1 MSKKEVLFFVSFL
14 LVLFLCGCP
23 AAEELPEKELI
34 LEKEEI
40 VEEDVEGFLP
50 EHDVVFMV
58 PKGDTLIMPF
68 GNEVYL
74 IGVKAPGRGEPFYE
88 ESRDKLKELVL
99 GKEVTLQ
106 RDVSDMSSYGRYLR
120 YVFIDGIFVNE
131 AMVRSGLAKAIA
143 EQPDTNYSD
152 LLYEA
157 EVDAISK
164 RLYLWKDL
172 EADPCLFVAFFNYD
186 AEGVDEFNLNEEFVT
201 FRNICEAKIDL
212 SNWVVQDSSEA
223 YVFSDFVLGPEAAVT
238 LHSGQ
243 GQDSDTH
250 IYWGNELS
258 VWDDKSDTLYLRN
271 SNGNLIIRYHY

>member
-1 MSKKEVLFFVSFL
+1 MSKKEALFLVLLL
-14 LVLFLCGCP
+14 LVPFLFGCP
-23 AAEELPEKELI
+23 AAEKLPEKELVI
-34 LEKEEI
+34 EKEEV
-40 VEEDVEGFLP
+40 VEEAVKGFPP

-68 GNEVYL
+68 GNEVSL

-120 YVFIDGIFVNE
+120 YVFTDDIFVNE
-131 AMVRSGLAKAIA
+131 AMIRSGLAKAIA

-164 RLYLWKDL
+164 RLYLWRDL

-223 YVFSDFVLGPEAAVT
+223 YVFPDFVLGPEAAVT

-243 GQDSDTH
+243 GQDSETH
-250 IYWGNELS
+250 LYWGNELS
-258 VWDDKSDTLYLRN
+258 VWGDKSDTLYLRN